1 MRIEKGKY
9 VLYSDEWNLWI
20 NEIRTYEKG
29 KRIGETFEVR
39 IAGYCTSIDKLISDF
54 SERVLRSSDAEDLES
69 VLTALQTAQDACKAM
84 LTEAVK
90 EGAINVDRQV

>member
-9 VLYSDEWNLWI
+9 VLYSDEWNWWI
-20 NEIRTYEKG
+20 NEIREYEKG

-54 SERVLRSSDAEDLES
+54 SERVLRSVDAEDLEA
-69 VLTALQTAQDACKAM
+69 VLTALSDAQDACKAM

-90 EGAINVDRQV
+90 EGAIDGDRQD

>member
-9 VLYSDEWNLWI
+9 ALYSDEWNWWI

-29 KRIGETFEVR
+29 KRKGEPFEVR

-54 SERVLRSSDAEDLES
+54 SERILRSSDAEDLDA
-69 VLTALQTAQDACKAM
+69 VLTALSDAQDACKAV
-84 LTEAVK
+84 LAEAVEK
-90 EGAINVDRQV
+90 GEYAEVHKR

>member
-9 VLYSDEWNLWI
+9 VLYSDEWNWFI
-20 NEIRTYEKG
+20 NEIREYEKG
-29 KRIGETFEVR
+29 KHKGETFEVR

-54 SERVLRSSDAEDLES
+54 SERVLRSNDAEDLEA
-69 VLTALQTAQDACKAM
+69 VLTALKDAQDACKAL

-90 EGAINVDRQV
+90 EGVIN